1 MTRIVL
7 DADLRSK
14 LLDLRQPLELCD
26 SQGHVVAHLYPSV
39 DLSDYEPWEPPMDE
53 EELRR
58 REEANEKRYTTAE
71 VLAFLHQLDNK

>member
-1 MTRIVL
+1 MTRIVI

-26 SQGHVVAHLYPSV
+26 LQGQVVAHLYPSA

-53 EELRR
+53 AELLRR
-58 REEANEKRYTTAE
+58 EQANERRYTTAQ
-71 VLAFLHQLDNK
+71 VLAFLHQQGNP